1 MKRYISIVEQFS
13 QKGQIP
19 HLKGEVTKK
28 EISFA
33 TACLFEEYMEYKQA
47 KEANDKEEMLDAFLD
62 ICYFACNLAN
72 IFNLKKLCIDSTP
85 DKIKPLNRVL
95 GKINAKDKK
104 GLVWLLTNAF
114 YSAQQEAEKIADFEG
129 AFNHVHQTNMN
140 KYTTS
145 GPDAVIGAGM
155 AKEKKNL
162 DATYQKVKDYYIV
175 FAWVNGYKRILKP
188 YNWNAPVLTPY
199 LK

>member
-1 MKRYISIVEQFS
+1 MKNYINLVQQFS

-19 HLKGEVTKK
+19 HLKGDVTKK
-28 EISFA
+28 EISFT
-33 TACLFEEYMEYKQA
+33 TACLFEEYMEYKAA

-72 IFNLKKLCIDSTP
+72 IFNLKKLCIDNAP
-85 DKIKPLNRVL
+85 EKIKPLNRVL
-95 GKINAKDKK
+95 GKISAKDKK

-114 YSAQQEAEKIADFEG
+114 YSAKQEAEKIGDFDG
-129 AFNHVHQTNMN
+129 SFKHVHQKNME

-155 AKEKKNL
+155 AKENKGL
-162 DATYQKVKDYYIV
+162 EATYEKVKDYYIV

-188 YNWNAPVLTPY
+188 DGWTAPDLKPY